1 MKDEKSMYKLVCSSR
16 FDSMETKLEAQR
28 EDIGAI
34 KRKVFNGYENRFNDM
49 DKKLEEFKDDN
60 FKAHAELRRT
70 IDSMNK
76 FIRSALLSMIGLL
89 LTFLLGLG
97 VDFIINRT
105 TAHKSLQNEH
115 VIEKDIS
122 DEVNTAQR

>member
-16 FDSMETKLEAQR
+16 FDSMEIKLEAQR

-49 DKKLEEFKDDN
+49 DKKLEEFKNDN
-60 FKAHAELRRT
+60 SQAHAELRRT

-97 VDFIINRT
+97 VDFIITRA
-105 TAHKSLQNEH
+105 TAHKSLKNER

-122 DEVNTAQR
+122 DEINTAQR